1 MINPPTSPTLPA
13 RIGWAAHLLLRIG
26 LAGYLF
32 VYGWAKV
39 FLAQMGRA
47 DFGDALV
54 AYGEMSP
61 MGLLW
66 RMIGYSV
73 PFQFLSGVAEVLA
86 AGLLLWRRTAGA
98 GAAIAAFDMYFVFL
112 LNLSYDVPV
121 KQLSLALAI
130 GATIAAIPY
139 ATRFLRS
146 LFTSGP
152 LPHGPL
158 PTIITG
164 RAGKI
169 INVAG
174 AVLAVLA
181 VITSGVLFRLTFP
194 APQEGQALAGVYRVV
209 DDTAKPA
216 AQLADDQRWQQVA
229 FGQWVVH
236 GKSRWS
242 IRQANGD
249 LRTGSFSE
257 AGPNLI
263 MAELKAAQRGP
274 VRTTEPVT
282 TRLELRWERL
292 ADGRLRLTGGGQDL
306 TLASDPEFRFLF
318 DRDFS
323 WDARP
328 PVNR

>member
-1 MINPPTSPTLPA
+1 MINETSPSWPA
-13 RIGWAAHLLLRIG
+13 RIGWIAHLVLRIG

-32 VYGWAKV
+32 VYGWSKV

-54 AYGEMSP
+54 GYGEMSP

-66 RMIGYSV
+66 RMVGYSV

-86 AGLLLWRRTAGA
+86 AGLLLWRRTAGV
-98 GAAIAAFDMYFVFL
+98 GALVAAFDLYVVFL
-112 LNLSYDVPV
+112 LNMAYDVPV

-139 ATRFLRS
+139 VTRFLRA

-152 LPHGPL
+152 LPRGPL
-158 PTIITG
+158 PTIVTG
-164 RAGKI
+164 RPGKI
-169 INVAG
+169 IDVAG

-181 VITSGVLFRLTFP
+181 VVGSGLVFGRTFP
-194 APQEGQALAGVYRVV
+194 MPAEGRPLAGVYRVV
-209 DDTAKPA
+209 DDTAAPA
-216 AQLADDQRWQQVA
+216 ERLAEDPRWQQVA
-229 FGQWVVH
+229 FSQWLVR
-236 GKSRWS
+236 GTSRLS

-249 LRTGSFSE
+249 LRTGSYRD
-257 AGPNLI
+257 AGPDKI
-263 MAELKAAQRGP
+263 SIELRAAQRGP

-282 TRLELRWERL
+282 TKLELRWERRP
-292 ADGRLRLTGGGQDL
+292 DGRIRLVGGGQDL
-306 TLASDPEFRFLF
+306 ILAADPEFRFLF

-323 WDARP
+323 WDPRP

>member
-1 MINPPTSPTLPA
+1 MINATSPSWPA
-13 RIGWAAHLLLRIG
+13 RIGWTAHLVLRIG

-32 VYGWAKV
+32 VYGWSKV

-47 DFGDALV
+47 DLGDALV

-66 RMIGYSV
+66 RMVGYSV
-73 PFQFLSGVAEVLA
+73 PFQFLSGVAEVVA
-86 AGLLLWRRTAGA
+86 AGMLLWRRTAGV
-98 GAAIAAFDMYFVFL
+98 GAAVAAFDMYFVFL
-112 LNLSYDVPV
+112 LNMSYDVPV

-139 ATRFLRS
+139 LTRFLRA
-146 LFTSGP
+146 LFTAGP
-152 LPHGPL
+152 IPRGPL
-158 PTIITG
+158 PTIVTG
-164 RAGKI
+164 RPGKI

-174 AVLAVLA
+174 AVLAGLS
-181 VITSGVLFRLTFP
+181 VIASGLLFRQAFP
-194 APQEGQALAGVYRVV
+194 APTEGHPLAGVYRVV

-216 AQLADDQRWQQVA
+216 DRLVDDQRWQQAA
-229 FGQWVVH
+229 FSQWVVG

-242 IRQANGD
+242 IRLANGD
-249 LRTGSFSE
+249 LRTGSFRD

-263 MAELKAAQRGP
+263 KVELKPAQRGP
-274 VRTTEPVT
+274 VRTTEPAT
-282 TRLELRWERL
+282 TTFELRWELRP
-292 ADGRLRLTGGGQDL
+292 DGRLRLVGGGQDL
-306 TLASDPEFRFLF
+306 TLESDPEFRFLF

-323 WDARP
+323 WDPRP